1 MDCVRLEILRMGRGE
16 QVCWQDERAEDV
28 VCRGCEDRGAV
39 WRPLG
44 AFEVVAFILGLGPLC
59 WAEAG
64 FRVVTEQGG
73 FFDGCFGYAA
83 LIEVSCCTYELRL
96 GMVEIV
102 HGGCSFLIVR
112 GCIQAG
118 PYCGALTMQSSGTY
132 RKSFKLGGENPG
144 ERIAG
149 LE

>member
-1 MDCVRLEILRMGRGE
+1 MECVRLEVLRVGRSE
-16 QVCWQDERAEDV
+16 KVCRQDERAEDV

-59 WAEAG
+59 WAKAG

-83 LIEVSCCTYELRL
+83 LVEVPCCACELRL
-96 GMVEIV
+96 GMVDFV

-112 GCIQAG
+112 GRIHAG

-132 RKSFKLGGENPG
+132 RKSLKLDAENAG
-144 ERIAG
+144 ERIFG
-149 LE
+149 PV